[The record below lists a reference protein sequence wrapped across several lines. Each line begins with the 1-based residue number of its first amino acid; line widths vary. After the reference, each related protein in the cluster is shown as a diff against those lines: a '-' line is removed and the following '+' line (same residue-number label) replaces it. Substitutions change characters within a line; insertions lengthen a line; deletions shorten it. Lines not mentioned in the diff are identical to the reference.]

1 MNAVAEGW
9 EVDNG
14 REFSDAGAE
23 WWEGIIQEL
32 AYELDSACP
41 GTERFLPEDLGDLTL
56 VQAMLVVRTA
66 LRDQRVTA
74 ATDIADELYSLW
86 PDRVPPLEDCADL
99 VARLLRHL
107 HEYALP
113 LLRSWRVFDL
123 WTGLLQLYTA
133 RRAAAVGAL
142 RTARELGE
150 RWMLDPRA
158 MSDGSLDRPLDPGAR
173 WQSFASYLRT
183 TQRDNVT
190 GAALGL
196 LDRAA
201 VARHLSSSAQWLGEY
216 LGEARHLVALG
227 SEAQAAE
234 HVRHR
239 ADELSSGTG
248 GGLWRDVAA
257 AAADYAQVCERVR
270 EGLTTYEQEL
280 LRAAHDDRKRD
291 QELMLETYLVRD
303 ADAGPHPR
311 PLLPGSQAPAPG
323 WMTAMVEL
331 RADARGATSK
341 NFTWHSL
348 PGHTPWWFC
357 AVRPGPEE
365 RMAARLGHD
374 GRIQF
379 EVGKERPGDLLIGL
393 PDDEPES
400 FLHHLRFRYDED
412 DRDDLSRL
420 LMLATTGW
428 ARLDI
433 LAARQAGGLRTLRT
447 IRVDV
452 PEPLRDLCGEYAY
465 ARLKR
470 LTEMA
475 DEPGAE
481 SAAAGQEWRGAG
493 LRLDGREG
501 DGPSSYEV
509 PPAEQERASAVF
521 DGGLFQRDDTLF

>member
-1 MNAVAEGW
+1 M
-9 EVDNG
+9 DNG

-23 WWEGIIQEL
+23 WWENIIQEL

-41 GTERFLPEDLGDLTL
+41 GTERFLPEDLGNPTL
-56 VQAMLVVRTA
+56 VQAMLMVRTA
-66 LRDQRVTA
+66 LRDQRGTA

-86 PDRVPPLEDCADL
+86 PNREPPLEDCADL
-99 VARLLRHL
+99 VASLLRHL
-107 HEYALP
+107 HEHEHALP
-113 LLRSWRVFDL
+113 LLRSWRTSDL
-123 WTGLLQLYTA
+123 WTGFLQLYTA

-142 RTARELGE
+142 RTARELDE
-150 RWMLDPRA
+150 RWMLDPCV

-173 WQSFASYLRT
+173 WQSFAAYLRT

-196 LDRAA
+196 LDRAP
-201 VARHLSSSAQWLGEY
+201 VARHLTGSAQWLGEY

-234 HVRHR
+234 YVRRR

-257 AAADYAQVCERVR
+257 AAADYARVRERVR

-280 LRAAHDDRKRD
+280 FRAAHDDRKRD

-303 ADAGPHPR
+303 GDAGPHPR

-323 WMTAMVEL
+323 WMTTMIEL
-331 RADARGATSK
+331 RAGSARGTTPTT
-341 NFTWHSL
+341 FTWHSL

-379 EVGKERPGDLLIGL
+379 EVDKERPGDLLIGL

-400 FLHHLRFRYDED
+400 FLHHLRFQYDEND
-412 DRDDLSRL
+412 PDDLSRL

-433 LAARQAGGLRTLRT
+433 LAARKAGGLRTLRT

-470 LTEMA
+470 LSGMV
-475 DEPGAE
+475 DKPDAE
-481 SAAAGQEWRGAG
+481 APAVGQEPRGAG
-493 LRLDGREG
+493 LRLDGRDEG
-501 DGPSSYEV
+501 GASLYEV
-509 PPAEQERASAVF
+509 PPAEQEQASAVF

>member
-1 MNAVAEGW
+1 M
-9 EVDNG
+9 DNG

-23 WWEGIIQEL
+23 WWDSVIQEL

-41 GTERFLPEDLGDLTL
+41 GTERFLPKDLGDLTL
-56 VQAMLVVRTA
+56 VQAMLMVRTA
-66 LRDQRVTA
+66 LRDQRVA
-74 ATDIADELYSLW
+74 VATDIANELYSLW
-86 PDRVPPLEDCADL
+86 PEREPPLEDCADL

-107 HEYALP
+107 NEYALP
-113 LLRSWRVFDL
+113 LLRSWRTSDM

-142 RTARELGE
+142 RVARELDE
-150 RWMLDPRA
+150 RWVLDPRA
-158 MSDGSLDRPLDPGAR
+158 LNDGSLDRPLDPGAQ
-173 WQSFASYLRT
+173 WQSFAAYLRT

-196 LDRAA
+196 LERAP
-201 VARHLSSSAQWLGEY
+201 VARQLSSSAQWLGEY
-216 LGEARHLVALG
+216 LREARHLVALG

-234 HVRHR
+234 HVRRR
-239 ADELSSGTG
+239 AAELSSGTG
-248 GGLWRDVAA
+248 GGLWTDVAA
-257 AAADYAQVCERVR
+257 AAADYARVCERVC
-270 EGLTTYEQEL
+270 EDLTTYEQEL
-280 LRAAHDDRKRD
+280 FRAAHDDRKQDR
-291 QELMLETYLVRD
+291 ELILEAYLARD

-311 PLLPGSQAPAPG
+311 PLLSDAQAPAPG
-323 WMTAMVEL
+323 WMTTMVEL
-331 RADARGATSK
+331 RAGAAWGATPK
-341 NFTWHSL
+341 TFTWHSL

-379 EVGKERPGDLLIGL
+379 EVGKDRPGDLLIGL

-433 LAARQAGGLRTLRT
+433 LAVRQAGGLRTLRT

-452 PEPLRDLCGEYAY
+452 PQPLRDLCGEYAY

-470 LTEMA
+470 LSGMA
-475 DEPGAE
+475 DESDVE
-481 SAAAGQEWRGAG
+481 SLAAGQEWRGAE

-501 DGPSSYEV
+501 ESPAPYEA
-509 PPAEQERASAVF
+509 PPTEQEGASAFF